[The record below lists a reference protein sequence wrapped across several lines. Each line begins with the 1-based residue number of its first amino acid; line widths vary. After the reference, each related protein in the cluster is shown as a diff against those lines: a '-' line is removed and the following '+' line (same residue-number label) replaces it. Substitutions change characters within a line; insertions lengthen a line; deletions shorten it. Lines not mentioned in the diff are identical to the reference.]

1 VWRWSSSWLPCSPG
15 VGYFRGL
22 VQPARRVR
30 SSLLP
35 PPNTSFLPSNFEI
48 SPDGTRL
55 AFVAAGQDGSIAL
68 WVRVLSAAGAQQV
81 NGADHARFPFWSPDS
96 RYLGFFTAGKL
107 KTVDVASGEAH
118 ILCGAPAGMGG
129 SWSGDGTIVFAP
141 NIAGPLYRIAAGG
154 GVPAPI
160 TPIPVESSGQNHGGP
175 WFLPDGKHFLYSAL
189 HSAPSD
195 RQGNGI
201 YIGSLGSTDVRLV
214 SSGLAGKVAFSSGQ
228 LLYVQAGNLL
238 AQPFDPKR
246 FTTTGP
252 PTVIEEQELDPD
264 PGFWGSTFSVSQTG
278 LLAFQSTADSMSHL
292 VWTDESGKSLG
303 QISEAWY
310 KDPSLSTRRP
320 AAGNLVRRRP
330 QRQTLHPR
338 LRSGA
343 PYLPGGGRR
352 LASSRGSIE
361 GRQHGGQ
368 WLVDRRRLAAGKT
381 PEWHS

>member
-1 VWRWSSSWLPCSPG
+1 
-15 VGYFRGL
+15 
-22 VQPARRVR
+22 
-30 SSLLP
+30 
-35 PPNTSFLPSNFEI
+35 
-48 SPDGTRL
+48 
-55 AFVAAGQDGSIAL
+55 VAAGQDGSIAL

-252 PTVIEEQELDPD
+252 PTVIAEQELDPD

-310 KDPSLSTRRP
+310 KDPSLSPDGRLLAISSDDAHNGKRCIRVFDLARHIYRV
-320 AAGNLVRRRP
+320 AADGSHPPEVLLKGANMEASGWSTGGDLLLGRLLNGTPDLAVYSMSDHQVR
-330 QRQTLHPR
+330 QFAHGVEARQTR
-338 LRSGA
+338 NS
-343 PYLPGGGRR
+343 
-352 LASSRGSIE
+352 
-361 GRQHGGQ
+361 
-368 WLVDRRRLAAGKT
+368 WL
-381 PEWHS
+381 